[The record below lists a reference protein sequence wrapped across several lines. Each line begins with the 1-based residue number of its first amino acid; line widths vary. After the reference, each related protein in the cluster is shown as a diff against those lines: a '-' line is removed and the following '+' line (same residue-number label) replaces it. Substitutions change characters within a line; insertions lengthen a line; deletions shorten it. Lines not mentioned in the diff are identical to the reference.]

1 MRYAFGPSGGF
12 LTTLLLSWSSLQ
24 QFSVLGEVI
33 PRVRDCNRKQYPG
46 PQNPSFENGL
56 EGWTV
61 IDGNAF
67 GLNSASSETS
77 YWDGPFNKVGNKF
90 LWGFPQ
96 AGDAGTGSLKSSS
109 FKASSVM
116 SFLVGGG
123 WDEKNL
129 YIALVRDRDGKIL
142 LKQTG
147 PNDEAMV
154 RIIWDTSDFAGEK
167 VHLLVYD
174 NSTAG
179 FGHISLDD
187 VRTGCEALGDR
198 GLSFNVLGQANQ
210 PAQGKLSTAQL
221 YAADPI
227 RPQYH
232 YTPYQGWINDPAG
245 LVQWKG
251 KHHLFSQF
259 NPAAPYWGPMH
270 WSHAQSS
277 DAVHWRELPV
287 ALFPPFVNNTA
298 DASGRF
304 TGSAIG
310 NKDTGNIQLVFTDFN
325 DITVHPGATAEVVS
339 SATSGNGIDF
349 NYSPANPIIKGPPPG
364 SAAAFRDP
372 KVFWDPTDRTWKL
385 VNGSGD
391 KTGGKVQLYVSTS
404 PKGAEQ
410 LSWKYVGV
418 LFEGDLSRGTIW
430 ECPNFFPIGDKWV
443 LFYGAINV
451 GFYHV
456 GTFNG
461 TTFISEKTGLADA
474 GPDSYAMQWYV
485 DQAGRNLAITWLG
498 NWPTPKLPSRV
509 NGWAGVQSITRELYI
524 REDGGLGNRPIK
536 ELASLEGKRI
546 ADWKRK
552 TVQGTLKVGSTNSAR
567 LKLSI
572 DSATTTAQSLN
583 ITLFASAAESAILS
597 FEFASKTMTLD
608 TTNAGYGQAGIWKHA
623 IASTANK
630 KVTFDI
636 FLDRSVLEV
645 FVGDGTVLS
654 MKIAPRFQESKDI
667 KITSQGGKTVF
678 DSISLTALGSSWS

>member
-1 MRYAFGPSGGF
+1 
-12 LTTLLLSWSSLQ
+12 
-24 QFSVLGEVI
+24 
-33 PRVRDCNRKQYPG
+33 
-46 PQNPSFENGL
+46 
-56 EGWTV
+56 
-61 IDGNAF
+61 
-67 GLNSASSETS
+67 
-77 YWDGPFNKVGNKF
+77 
-90 LWGFPQ
+90 
-96 AGDAGTGSLKSSS
+96 
-109 FKASSVM
+109 
-116 SFLVGGG
+116 
-123 WDEKNL
+123 
-129 YIALVRDRDGKIL
+129 
-142 LKQTG
+142 
-147 PNDEAMV
+147 
-154 RIIWDTSDFAGEK
+154 
-167 VHLLVYD
+167 
-174 NSTAG
+174 
-179 FGHISLDD
+179 
-187 VRTGCEALGDR
+187 
-198 GLSFNVLGQANQ
+198 
-210 PAQGKLSTAQL
+210 
-221 YAADPI
+221 
-227 RPQYH
+227 
-232 YTPYQGWINDPAG
+232 
-245 LVQWKG
+245 
-251 KHHLFSQF
+251 
-259 NPAAPYWGPMH
+259 
-270 WSHAQSS
+270 
-277 DAVHWRELPV
+277 
-287 ALFPPFVNNTA
+287 
-298 DASGRF
+298 
-304 TGSAIG
+304 
-310 NKDTGNIQLVFTDFN
+310 
-325 DITVHPGATAEVVS
+325 
-339 SATSGNGIDF
+339 
-349 NYSPANPIIKGPPPG
+349 
-364 SAAAFRDP
+364 
-372 KVFWDPTDRTWKL
+372 
-385 VNGSGD
+385 
-391 KTGGKVQLYVSTS
+391 
-404 PKGAEQ
+404 